1 MIFQKLTSEIDTA
14 LNNFDEYLEEN
25 NNAMMYFTAD
35 IPLEIISAFNFI
47 PIRIPS
53 EIEFNSKNKST
64 NAIFQPFICSK
75 SRQMLDFLINNN
87 IKHAIFSENHCD
99 SLQNLYDVLRLNE
112 SIPNNFQYFRF
123 LLPVNRGGK
132 AETKYYQKEIKRL
145 VTWFEKT
152 TGEKLTSDK
161 LKSSIT
167 LHNTKR
173 KLLNTISDMVLE
185 GKIQNNELFKL
196 KLGSDMFPVQKSIDL
211 LNSIIDDRQTI
222 KESNPSPKVILSGS
236 MFDNFEI
243 FEKIPVLNNA
253 VAFNDLTFG
262 SRSTTFEI
270 NNQSDDLDTI
280 LENISKAY
288 IKDRISD
295 SVHFYP
301 NQRRDYLLSNFERTK
316 AKGVIFIY
324 YSFCDPDAFETRNL
338 SRHLEKRDIPILT
351 LVTDPKLTNIEQ
363 LATRVEAF
371 LERIGDL

>member
-14 LNNFDEYLEEN
+14 LNNFDKYLDEN
-25 NNAMMYFTAD
+25 NKAMMYFTAD
-35 IPLEIISAFNFI
+35 IPLEIISAFDFI

-53 EIEFNSKNKST
+53 EIEFTSKNKST

-87 IKHAIFSENHCD
+87 IEYAIFSENHCD

-112 SIPNNFQYFRF
+112 SIPKDFQYFRF

-132 AETKYYQKEIKRL
+132 AEMKYYLEEIKRL
-145 VTWFEKT
+145 ITWFEKT
-152 TGEKLTSDK
+152 TGEKITPDK
-161 LKSSIT
+161 LKSSIS
-167 LHNTKR
+167 LHNKKR

-185 GKIQNNELFKL
+185 SKISNNELFKL
-196 KLGSDMFPVQKSIDL
+196 KLGSDMFPIEKSIEL
-211 LNSIIDDRQTI
+211 LNNIIDNRQAI
-222 KESNPSPKVILSGS
+222 KETNPSPKVILSGS
-236 MFDNFEI
+236 MFDNFKI
-243 FEKIPVLNNA
+243 FEKIPILNS
-253 VAFNDLTFG
+253 VVVFNDLTFG

-270 NNQSDDLDTI
+270 DNQSDDLDI
-280 LENISKAY
+280 LLENISKAY

-295 SVHFYP
+295 SVHFFP

-316 AKGVIFIY
+316 AEGVIFIY

-338 SRHLEKRDIPILT
+338 SRYLEKRNIPILT
-351 LVTDPKLTNIEQ
+351 LVTDPQLTNIEQ

-371 LERIGDL
+371 IERIGDL